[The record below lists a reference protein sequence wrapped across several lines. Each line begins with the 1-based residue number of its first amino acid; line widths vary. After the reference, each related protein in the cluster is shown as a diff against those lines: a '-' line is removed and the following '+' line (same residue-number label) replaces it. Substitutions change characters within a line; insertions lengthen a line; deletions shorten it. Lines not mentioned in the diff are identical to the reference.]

1 MAKITRKKLARGVK
15 LLTDHIFTPLKAA
28 QDVFTENSGSVET
41 KQVEAKYAPMRIN
54 LSIPRLTGVTN
65 AVRGPGG
72 GTCFHGIPFM
82 LPPLQ
87 EDLTFISVTGGRVSS
102 EKLPTVSNTA
112 PEIVL
117 DEVIFSFDQRNE
129 PAATIS
135 EYNGSTGAP
144 SITDAGKVS
153 YEGAERLNIT
163 LSIQEKRPFWFQGAT
178 LAPAE
183 TPDKF
188 ELGRTVWSGTIDA
201 AQLSSLTNRL
211 NPWVDS
217 GIRVTMDPFKTY
229 VFTIHAP
236 ELATGDTSND
246 LGLFSVEVSMKFLT
260 TLIERDSGTDI
271 QNIPV
276 HHDGLRCDN
285 LTHSDFGVTG
295 AGLNST
301 VMRPII
307 KTSGIGNNTPT
318 SGETI
323 EANTDKGVQTHMATI
338 DEFLRRKLQGG
349 YKLDSNVP
357 MLEER
362 SETAAYTVLA
372 VPLFN
377 NQHGG
382 GLTAGAFEDLPYID
396 PTQRAETGLGL
407 WPDRRYIP
415 IESPMTIH
423 HILFTYSW
431 LTFKQWDG
439 SSRKRMVELPIKG
452 TNVLSGNAGISTLSV
467 ELGVGIGTGFNSE
480 SYGYD
485 QIASATLTN
494 HNQWYASAVD
504 LMRLGS
510 QKGDLPVQY
519 QYANAT
525 GTSATRQ
532 WNLETHAMDIVGSGS
547 PSLNG
552 MTSQGKPI
560 FVGRANNITQDRRNL
575 DGRQSNILGA
585 EQWIEV
591 RGRIG
596 DASLD
601 ITDGA
606 DGYWKDSMLLGSG
619 GIWVYIIGKTHLV

>member
-28 QDVFTENSGSVET
+28 QDVFTENSGTVET
-41 KQVEAKYAPMRIN
+41 DQVEAKYAPMRIN

-87 EDLTFISVTGGRVSS
+87 EDLSFSS
-102 EKLPTVSNTA
+102 TPSPRLSGEKLVTVSNTA
-112 PEIVL
+112 PELVL

-135 EYNGSTGAP
+135 EFNGGTGAP
-144 SITDAGKVS
+144 SITNAGKVS

-163 LSIQEKRPFWFQGAT
+163 LSIQEKRPFWIQGSGGALT
-178 LAPAE
+178 E

-188 ELGRTVWSGTIDA
+188 ELGRTIWSGTIDA

-229 VFTIHAP
+229 VFVIHAP

-271 QNIPV
+271 QNIPT

-285 LTHSDFGVTG
+285 LTHASLGVTG

-301 VMRPII
+301 DARTII
-307 KTSGIGNNTPT
+307 TTSNTPAA
-318 SGETI
+318 GDAI
-323 EANTDKGVQTHMATI
+323 EANTAKGAQTHMATI
-338 DEFLRRKLQGG
+338 DEFLRRKLEGG
-349 YKLDSNVP
+349 YKFDSNVP

-362 SETAAYTVLA
+362 KETAAYTVLA

-377 NQHGG
+377 NQYSS
-382 GLTAGAFEDLPYID
+382 GLTAGDFEELPYID
-396 PTQRAETGLGL
+396 SSASAGSTGY

-431 LTFKQWDG
+431 LTFKEWDG
-439 SSRKRMVELPIKG
+439 STRKRMVELPIRG
-452 TNVLSGNAGISTLSV
+452 TNTTSGSATISTLSV

-480 SYGYD
+480 KYGYE
-485 QIASATLTN
+485 QIASATLSN
-494 HNQWYASAVD
+494 HNNWYTSAID

-525 GTSATRQ
+525 GTSTTRQ

-560 FVGRANNITQDRRNL
+560 FVGRANNITQARRNIGGAAS
-575 DGRQSNILGA
+575 DVGGA

-596 DASLD
+596 DGTLD
-601 ITDGA
+601 IRDGA